1 MQNIFK
7 IDSDTILCYDDKRK
21 ENIEEINWHRLNRMW
36 KRPAEVQERDEAHK
50 GSFTPTSGDITFAK
64 VKKEKSKTVIKVAN
78 SPEHD
83 IEVQN

>member
-1 MQNIFK
+1 
-7 IDSDTILCYDDKRK
+7 
-21 ENIEEINWHRLNRMW
+21 MW